1 MVSFTSI
8 LYFFLR
14 SSIIAGDRSLQIR
27 SGIRSLL
34 KLKIS
39 AAAARSTPCAALL
52 HVIHT
57 GSRRF
62 AVVRLA
68 IAATHVDELP
78 LHTLLGVVVEKAPTS
93 VGRNN
98 LLGQHPCYYCIFIW
112 YIK

>member
-1 MVSFTSI
+1 MVSFTNI
-8 LYFFLR
+8 LYFLR
-14 SSIIAGDRSLQIR
+14 SNIIAGDRSLQIR

-39 AAAARSTPCAALL
+39 AAARSTPCAALL

-112 YIK
+112 HIK